1 MANLSIRNLP
11 DEIYEELK
19 KLAKQN
25 KRSVNNELIYLLT
38 DNFRLYEISS
48 ARKRN
53 DKQDLLHKIRK
64 QRKTIQKLG
73 IKIDA
78 VKLVRE
84 LRDEGRF

>member
-11 DEIYEELK
+11 DDVYRELK

-25 KRSVNNELIYLLT
+25 KRSINNELIYLIT
-38 DNFRLYEISS
+38 DNFRIYELSS
-48 ARKRN
+48 KKKN
-53 DKQDLLHKIRK
+53 SKSDLFEKIRR
-64 QRKTIQKLG
+64 QRKEVQKKG

-78 VKLVRE
+78 VKIVRE

>member
-11 DEIYEELK
+11 DDVYRELK

-25 KRSVNNELIYLLT
+25 KHSVNNELVYFIT
-38 DNFRLYEISS
+38 DNFKIYQLSP
-48 ARKRN
+48 KKKN
-53 DKQDLLHKIRK
+53 NKPDLLEKIKR
-64 QRKTIQKLG
+64 QRKDIQKKG